1 MSILHN
7 YTDVRPVSAET
18 GATMIEVLVSL
29 IILMVGLLGLAGLM
43 VQSQRS
49 EMESY
54 QRVQALILLQDM
66 VGRINANRNV
76 AANLTSCYGFTTAAT
91 GTPYLG
97 TGTGTT
103 VSSCSVAGSVTASQ
117 IARANADKTAWSA
130 LLQGAA
136 ETSGGTNAGA
146 MVGARGCVSYN
157 SAGTP
162 AAGGPLL
169 DTNGVQIAGTGVY
182 TVEVVWQG
190 TSDTFARTDL
200 LCATG
205 LYGAET
211 RRRVVSLSFR
221 IASIN
226 NLL

>member
-1 MSILHN
+1 MNRKQHDFTAQKGTSL
-7 YTDVRPVSAET
+7 
-18 GATMIEVLVSL
+18 IEVLVSL
-29 IILMVGLLGLAGLM
+29 VILMVGLLGLAGLM

-54 QRVQALILLQDM
+54 QRVQALVLLQDM

-91 GTPYLG
+91 GTPFLG
-97 TGTGTT
+97 TLTGAT
-103 VSSCSVAGSVTASQ
+103 VPDCTVAGTITANQ
-117 IARANADKTAWSA
+117 IAQANTDKREWSA

-136 ETSGGTNAGA
+136 ETSGGTNVGA
-146 MVGARGCVSYN
+146 MVDARGCVSYN
-157 SAGTP
+157 SAGAP
-162 AAGGPLL
+162 ADGGPLL
-169 DTNGVQIAGTGVY
+169 DTNGVQLAGTGAY

-190 TSDTFARTDL
+190 TGDTFARTDL
-200 LCATG
+200 LCGTG

-211 RRRVVSLSFR
+211 QRRVVSLTFR

-226 NLL
+226 NVL

>member
-1 MSILHN
+1 
-7 YTDVRPVSAET
+7 
-18 GATMIEVLVSL
+18 MIEVLVSL
-29 IILMVGLLGLAGLM
+29 VILMVGLLGLAGLM

-54 QRVQALILLQDM
+54 QRVQALVLLQDM

-76 AANLTSCYGFTTAAT
+76 ASCYNFTTAIAS
-91 GTPYLG
+91 GTPFLG
-97 TGTGTT
+97 TGAAAIPTCGTGTALQNT
-103 VSSCSVAGSVTASQ
+103 RAVS
-117 IARANADKTAWSA
+117 DMTAWD
-130 LLQGAA
+130 LLLKGAA
-136 ETSGGTNAGA
+136 ETTGGSNAGA

-157 SAGTP
+157 STAAP

-169 DTNGVQIAGTGVY
+169 DTNGVQLAGTGVY

-190 TSDTFARTDL
+190 TSDTFSPVALNCGKT
-200 LCATG
+200 

-211 RRRVVSLSFR
+211 RRRVVDLTFR

-226 NLL
+226 NVL